1 MPGFDPTDL
10 NYGPYGNQQMLSTLG
25 QIYGVPGMQGQPYG
39 QAYGLPGSFG
49 TPPPQTPPTAMPQA
63 PQQPIQPQQP
73 ASPSRH
79 LTVPSRRRPSHRHS
93 RGRQTRSEPSGMF
106 GLGLQQTPPK
116 KAG

>member
-73 ASPSRH
+73 PQPPPDGSQPSAP
-79 LTVPSRRRPSHRHS
+79 LSQAQP
-93 RGRQTRSEPSGMF
+93 GQANAFGAPSGMF